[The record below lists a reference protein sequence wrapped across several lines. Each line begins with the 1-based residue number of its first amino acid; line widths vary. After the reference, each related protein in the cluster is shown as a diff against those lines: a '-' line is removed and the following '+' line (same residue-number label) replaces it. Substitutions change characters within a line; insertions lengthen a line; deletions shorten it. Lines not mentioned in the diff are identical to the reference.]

1 MSTWF
6 LTDIFGRTA
15 GLFRGDGNPALAV
28 EQARAKRDGMK
39 RKSKGHGPG
48 KGKAGITTSIP
59 EEIDAKL
66 RALADKGG
74 TTRGALARA
83 YIVEGVRSGR
93 YVGRVW
99 QAGDKQT

>member
-1 MSTWF
+1 MHGIMRPHRPS
-6 LTDIFGRTA
+6 IPSPNAPG
-15 GLFRGDGNPALAV
+15 LAV

-66 RALADKGG
+66 RALAAKGG
-74 TTRGALARA
+74 VSRGALARA
-83 YIVEGVRSGR
+83 YIIQGVESGR
-93 YVGRVW
+93 YIEKVW
-99 QAGDKQT
+99 KG

>member
-28 EQARAKRDGMK
+28 EQAGAKGVSVK
-39 RKSKGHGPG
+39 PKTKCNGPG
-48 KGKAGITTSIP
+48 KGKAYVSTSIP
-59 EEIDAKL
+59 LDIDAKL

>member
-1 MSTWF
+1 M
-6 LTDIFGRTA
+6 I
-15 GLFRGDGNPALAV
+15 LFASIRCMDRPTSPRLAPA
-28 EQARAKRDGMK
+28 DCG
-39 RKSKGHGPG
+39 GHDRSVKPKTKCNGPG
-48 KGKAGITTSIP
+48 KGKAYVSTSIP
-59 EEIDAKL
+59 LDIDAKL